1 MSKGGKAQTTTTTAP
16 SWQLPYLKD
25 VLGQASGLYYGNDGV
40 PSTGG
45 AATTPNASA
54 QLAAR
59 MQQLAAL
66 RPGGGTGYNN
76 TAGLWMTSQGGDGQN
91 IPGTNGARNAPA
103 TAGGTAAT
111 RPTRDT
117 GSR

>member
-25 VLGQASGLYYGNDGV
+25 VLGQASGLYYGNDGGSSLGGAANTNV
-40 PSTGG
+40 LPTASNVAPSTGG
-45 AATTPNASA
+45 AVTTPSASA

-76 TAGLWMTSQGGDGQN
+76 TAGLWTVSY
-91 IPGTNGARNAPA
+91 THL
-103 TAGGTAAT
+103 TL
-111 RPTRDT
+111 PTM
-117 GSR
+117 